1 MILDEVAAVFEQEG
15 DDAAEESERLP
26 SLRMVRGSG
35 SRQSHASAADFA
47 VAPAEERTSGQRQSP
62 PQRPRRQRL
71 RTPGAGGVCRL
82 FTIEGVVRVWSG
94 AAGRC
99 GVRVEVFR

>member
-35 SRQSHASAADFA
+35 SRQSHASAALCA
-47 VAPAEERTSGQRQSP
+47 RVACRLGGPERTP
-62 PQRPRRQRL
+62 CH
-71 RTPGAGGVCRL
+71 AACRS
-82 FTIEGVVRVWSG
+82 IAR
-94 AAGRC
+94 
-99 GVRVEVFR
+99 

>member
-35 SRQSHASAADFA
+35 SRQSHASGSPLCQGGHDALGSRGRSIGA
-47 VAPAEERTSGQRQSP
+47 SGF
-62 PQRPRRQRL
+62 
-71 RTPGAGGVCRL
+71 GK
-82 FTIEGVVRVWSG
+82 
-94 AAGRC
+94 
-99 GVRVEVFR
+99 

>member
-35 SRQSHASAADFA
+35 SRQSHASAALSAKHRVA
-47 VAPAEERTSGQRQSP
+47 VTS
-62 PQRPRRQRL
+62 
-71 RTPGAGGVCRL
+71 
-82 FTIEGVVRVWSG
+82 W
-94 AAGRC
+94 
-99 GVRVEVFR
+99 